1 MQLLTDEEKFANYG
15 VKHGQL
21 GQGTSCNSIYQ
32 VTGSYLLTPV
42 ARF

>member
-1 MQLLTDEEKFANYG
+1 MQLLTGEAKCADYG

-21 GQGTSCNSIYQ
+21 GQSTSYNSIYQ